1 MNFLF
6 QPYPFYEDYKS
17 VLSRLLI
24 ISGSI
29 VFVLTVLQPFGT
41 AEFQHPHKNLFLSG
55 YGLIAFLV
63 FAFVFL
69 VLPSLFPRQF
79 SEERWVVW
87 KQISLFILGL
97 FITFCAS
104 YLYLNWFFD
113 RPFNLNSLLGFGLSL
128 GAISLIPTAILTA
141 IEYNRQ
147 LKKYQSGAKA
157 VNAQLTRQNEN
168 KTKITLYDENKKESF
183 SANSNEI
190 NFIQAANNY
199 VEIHFTKDNS
209 PQKFLLRNS
218 LTDIEKQI
226 FSDSILRC
234 HRSYLV
240 NVDNVSKISGN
251 AQGYR
256 LHFANLE
263 EITVP
268 VSRKKGKDFLAKIN
282 KNA

>member
-1 MNFLF
+1 VNFLN
-6 QPYPFYEDYKS
+6 QPYPFYENSKS
-17 VLSRLLI
+17 ILLRLLL

-29 VFVLTVLQPFGT
+29 IFVLTVLQPFGT
-41 AEFQHPHKNLFLSG
+41 AEFQHPYKNLFLSG
-55 YGLIAFLV
+55 YGFIAFLA

-69 VLPSLFPRQF
+69 VLPYFFPLQF
-79 SEERWVVW
+79 SDEKWVVW
-87 KQISLFILGL
+87 KQILLFLFGL
-97 FITFCAS
+97 FLTFCSS

-113 RPFNLNSLLGFGLSL
+113 NPFNLSSLLGFGLSM
-128 GAISLIPTAILTA
+128 GAISFIPAAILTT
-141 IEYNRQ
+141 IDYNRQ
-147 LKKYQSGAKA
+147 LKKYQTGAKA
-157 VNAQLTRQNEN
+157 ATAQLTKPTEN
-168 KTKITLYDENKKESF
+168 KTKITLYGENKKEAF
-183 SANSNEI
+183 SAFSNEI

-199 VEIHFTKDNS
+199 VEIHFIKDNN

-240 NVDNVSKISGN
+240 NIDNVSKISGN

-256 LHFANLE
+256 LHFTNLE
-263 EITVP
+263 GLTVP

-282 KNA
+282 KKA

>member
-1 MNFLF
+1 MNFLH
-6 QPYPFYEDYKS
+6 QPYPFYEDNKS
-17 VLSRLLI
+17 VLLRLLV

-29 VFVLTVLQPFGT
+29 IFVLTVLQPFGT
-41 AEFQHPHKNLFLSG
+41 AEFQHPYKNLFLAG
-55 YGLIAFLV
+55 YGAIAFLA

-69 VLPSLFPRQF
+69 VLPFVFPAQF
-79 SEERWVVW
+79 RDEKWVVW
-87 KQISLFILGL
+87 KQILLFLLGL

-104 YLYLNWFFD
+104 FLYLNWFFD
-113 RPFNLNSLLGFGLSL
+113 TPFDLNSLLGFGLSM

-147 LKKYQSGAKA
+147 LKKYQSGAKTA
-157 VNAQLTRQNEN
+157 NAQLTKQTES

-183 SANSNEI
+183 SAYSDEI

-199 VEIHFTKDNS
+199 VEIHFRKDNTS
-209 PQKFLLRNS
+209 QKTLLRNS
-218 LTDIEKQI
+218 LIDIEKQV
-226 FSDSILRC
+226 FSNSILRC

-240 NVDNVSKISGN
+240 NINNVEKISGN

-256 LHFANLE
+256 LHFALL
-263 EITVP
+263 TDMSVP

-282 KNA
+282 KNI

>member
-1 MNFLF
+1 
-6 QPYPFYEDYKS
+6 
-17 VLSRLLI
+17 
-24 ISGSI
+24 

-41 AEFQHPHKNLFLSG
+41 AEFQHPYKNLFLAG
-55 YGLIAFLV
+55 YGVIAFLA

-69 VLPSLFPRQF
+69 VLPFLFPLKF
-79 SEERWVVW
+79 SDEKWVVW
-87 KQISLFILGL
+87 KQILLFLFGL
-97 FITFCAS
+97 LLTFCAS
-104 YLYLNWFFD
+104 YLYLNWFFEN
-113 RPFNLNSLLGFGLSL
+113 PFDLNSLVGFGLSM

-147 LKKYQSGAKA
+147 LKKYQSGAK
-157 VNAQLTRQNEN
+157 NANAKLSKKVEN
-168 KTKITLYDENKKESF
+168 KSKITLYDENKKESF

-199 VEIHFTKDNS
+199 VEIHFTKDNI
-209 PQKFLLRNS
+209 PQKALLRNS
-218 LTDIEKQI
+218 LIDIEKQV
-226 FSDSILRC
+226 FPDSILRC

-240 NVDNVSKISGN
+240 NINNVIRFSGN

-263 EITVP
+263 DINVP

-282 KNA
+282 KTS